1 MYCNKALARGEL
13 ENRGIVSPWPSRVAL
28 LRIVR
33 VQADGWQ
40 ECILKVL
47 FPKRRGMG
55 ELVSSRMCVASERV
69 DALEVKI
76 AALDEIGERGIDE
89 WPSL

>member
-1 MYCNKALARGEL
+1 MRKPRL
-13 ENRGIVSPWPSRVAL
+13 VSPWPNRISL

-89 WPSL
+89 WQRI

>member
-1 MYCNKALARGEL
+1 MSACPRRRRKPRL
-13 ENRGIVSPWPSRVAL
+13 VSPWPNRISL

-40 ECILKVL
+40 ECILNVL
-47 FPKRRGMG
+47 FQKRRGMR

-69 DALEVKI
+69 DALEVEI
-76 AALDEIGERGIDE
+76 AALDESGERGIDE
-89 WPSL
+89 